1 MFYIFGYIFFTQ
13 TANQFRKKNKIIA
26 FNDKIYNMALKGLF
40 RKKTV
45 QDILKQVEKN
55 NTEGHD
61 ALGKH
66 LTARDLTAFGI
77 AAIVGAG
84 IFSTIGK
91 ASFDGGPAVIFLF
104 LFTAIA
110 CSFAAFAYAEFASM
124 VPVSGSAYTY
134 SYVAFGEIIAWI
146 IGWALIMEYSVGN
159 ITVAISWSDYFT
171 GLLASGGIDLP
182 QWVQMDYLTASNGFK
197 DATAL
202 MEAGKSFENL
212 SLGMQHSYMAWQTA
226 PVIGTFH
233 IVADL
238 PALLIIVL
246 ITALIYRGMKES
258 RNASNIMVIVKLCI
272 VLLVIAV
279 GIFYVDTSNWHPFA
293 PNGVSGV
300 LKGVSAVFFAYI
312 GFDAISTT
320 AEECKDPQRDLPRG
334 MMWAIIICTILYIA
348 IALVLTGMVSYN
360 ELNVGDPLAFVFEK
374 LNLKWM
380 SGIIAVSAVVAMA
393 SVLLVFQMGQ
403 PRIWMAMS
411 RDGLL
416 PKKFAT
422 VHPKFKTPSFAT
434 IVVGFVVAIPA
445 LFLNLTMVTDLCSI
459 GTLFAFVLVCAGV
472 LALQNRTDIPRG
484 KFKTPYINSKYIFPI
499 LILIALIFSFGYNKE
514 ATMGFLTNESKIND
528 SEFIITSL
536 NKEETQKV
544 YDYLVSIEGKKDN
557 TEKLDVEHLLSQYQQ
572 DEAKYTAVVAKLPIA
587 DSIKYESGLNL
598 FKHKIPMWIFLI
610 VVLGLMVW
618 SYKENLSLI
627 PLLGLICCLYMMA
640 ELSVWNWIYFGIWLL
655 IGLVIYFGF
664 SRKNSKLNLKES

>member
-1 MFYIFGYIFFTQ
+1 MVFSS
-13 TANQFRKKNKIIA
+13 
-26 FNDKIYNMALKGLF
+26 LF

-55 NTEGHD
+55 NADGHN

-91 ASFDGGPAVIFLF
+91 ASSDGGPAVIFLF
-104 LFTAIA
+104 IFTAVA

-146 IGWALIMEYSVGN
+146 IGWALIMEYAVGN

-171 GLLASGGIDLP
+171 GLLESGGIHLP
-182 QWVQMDYLTASNGFK
+182 QWVQMDYLSASNGFK

-202 MEAGKSFENL
+202 MQGGKSFENL
-212 SLGMQHSYMAWQTA
+212 SSGMQAAYTAWTTS
-226 PVIGTFH
+226 PVIGSLH
-233 IVADL
+233 LVADL
-238 PALLIIVL
+238 PALLIIIL
-246 ITALIYRGMKES
+246 ITALVYRGMKES
-258 RNASNIMVIVKLCI
+258 RNASNIMVLVKLCI
-272 VLLVIAV
+272 IFLVIIV
-279 GIFYVDTSNWHPFA
+279 GVFYVDTANWHPFA

-320 AEECKDPQRDLPRG
+320 AEECKDPQRDLPKG
-334 MMWAIIICTILYIA
+334 MMWAIIICTILYVI
-348 IALVLTGMVSYN
+348 IALVLTGMVNYAD
-360 ELNVGDPLAFVFEK
+360 LNVGDPLAFVFNK

-380 SGIIAVSAVVAMA
+380 SGIIAVSAVIAMA

-403 PRIWMAMS
+403 PRIWMSMS

-416 PKKFAT
+416 PKRFSK
-422 VHPKFKTPSFAT
+422 VHPKYKTPSYAT
-434 IVVGFVVAIPA
+434 IVTGFVVAIPA

-472 LALQNRTDIPRG
+472 LVLQNKKDIPRG
-484 KFKTPYINSKYIFPI
+484 KFKTPYVNSKFIMPV
-499 LILIALIFSFGYNKE
+499 LISIGLVFAFGYNKK
-514 ATMGFLTNESKIND
+514 ATMDFLTNETQINNAAD
-528 SEFIITSL
+528 IITSL
-536 NKEETQKV
+536 DKEHTAKV
-544 YDYLVSIEGKKDN
+544 YDYLVSVDAKNSSEQTPDL
-557 TEKLDVEHLLSQYQQ
+557 ERLLSQYQQ
-572 DEAKYTAVVAKLPIA
+572 DDAKYASVIAGLPVNE
-587 DSIKYESGLNL
+587 SIKYQSGFDL

-610 VVLGLMVW
+610 VLIGLAVW

-640 ELSVWNWIYFGIWLL
+640 ELSVWNWIYFTIWLL
-655 IGLVIYFGF
+655 IGLSIYFGF
-664 SRKNSKLNLKES
+664 SRKNSKLNIQSL